1 MRDDVEIKGGAGEFE
16 AAVIAVI
23 IDRIAREESA
33 ARQRRGD
40 RGPGL
45 PAWVRAVKPGDPRHP
60 RGTVHPDR
68 WTGLL

>member
-1 MRDDVEIKGGAGEFE
+1 MRDDVEIKGGADEFE

-45 PAWVRAVKPGDPRHP
+45 PAWVRAVKLGDPRHP
-60 RGTVHPDR
+60 RGTVHPE
-68 WTGLL
+68 

>member
-1 MRDDVEIKGGAGEFE
+1 VRVDVEIKGGAGEFE
-16 AAVIAVI
+16 AAVIAVV

-45 PAWVRAVKPGDPRHP
+45 PAWVRAIGPEDPLLP
-60 RGTVHPDR
+60 RDQVWPD
-68 WTGLL
+68 